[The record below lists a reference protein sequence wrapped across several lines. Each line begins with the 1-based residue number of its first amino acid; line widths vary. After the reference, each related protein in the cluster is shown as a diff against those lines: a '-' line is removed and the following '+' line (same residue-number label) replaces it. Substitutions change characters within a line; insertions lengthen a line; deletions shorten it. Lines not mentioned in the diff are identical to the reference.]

1 MMSAAWPKRID
12 SGHSWVTP
20 EMPRKRAS
28 QTENPTT
35 FLAQAPKQPK
45 DVRAGLYARVSTH
58 DQQMLAH
65 SIGECGSRIS
75 RAGGI
80 VELKR
85 SGSTFIVC
93 LFMLLPPLVAQQY
106 DIVLQ
111 GGRVIDPESNLDAIR
126 NVGISGN
133 TVRAITQNALTGR
146 TVVDARGL
154 IVAPGFIDL
163 HAHGQNLEN
172 DRAHAMD
179 GVTAALDLEGGT
191 VDVDSWYAAQTGKRL
206 IHYGAA
212 VSHTR
217 ARRTVMGGAE
227 SNNRGGPPACPPEC
241 DAIRNP
247 ATDDQISQ
255 IQQIIAKGLER
266 GAPAV
271 GLGIQYMPGASRWE
285 ILQTFRTAAP
295 YHASLHPH
303 IRYAGLKEPESV
315 FTALEEVI
323 ADAAVSGAAL
333 HVLHLQS
340 NGLGGV
346 PKLLGI
352 IEDAQKHGIDITG
365 ECYPYGAGMGSIRSA
380 LFDPGWQEKLG
391 ISYGDLVWVATGE
404 RLTEESF
411 NRYRKVGGFVIAFVT
426 PESAVDACVISPQ
439 TAIATDGLLEK
450 GQGHPRTSGTY
461 SLVLGRYV
469 RERKLLTWQEA
480 IRKMTLM
487 PAKRLEARV
496 PMMKAKGRLRV
507 GADAD
512 ITVFDPEQVV
522 DRSTYEEPGRYSEG
536 IRFVLVGGTF
546 VVRDGALKDGAPGQ
560 PIRAPIAS
568 QPK

>member
-1 MMSAAWPKRID
+1 MKSITRTIR
-12 SGHSWVTP
+12 HHTWV
-20 EMPRKRAS
+20 
-28 QTENPTT
+28 
-35 FLAQAPKQPK
+35 
-45 DVRAGLYARVSTH
+45 
-58 DQQMLAH
+58 
-65 SIGECGSRIS
+65 
-75 RAGGI
+75 
-80 VELKR
+80 
-85 SGSTFIVC
+85 FIVC

-111 GGRVIDPESNLDAIR
+111 GGRVIDPESNLDAVR

-146 TVVDARGL
+146 TVIDARGL

-191 VDVDSWYAAQTGKRL
+191 VDVDSWYAAQSGKRL

-217 ARRTVMGGAE
+217 ARRTVLGGGDS
-227 SNNRGGPPACPPEC
+227 SNLSGPPSCPPEC
-241 DAIRNP
+241 NAIQSP
-247 ATDDQISQ
+247 ASDDQISQ
-255 IQQIIAKGLER
+255 IQNLIARGLER

-271 GLGIQYMPGASRWE
+271 GVTIQNIPGASHWE
-285 ILQTFRTAAP
+285 ILQTFRTSAP

-323 ADAAVSGAAL
+323 ADTAVSGAAL
-333 HVLHLQS
+333 HVAHLGGM
-340 NGLGGV
+340 GLGGV

-352 IEDAQKHGIDITG
+352 IADAQKHGIDITS
-365 ECYPYGAGMGSIRSA
+365 ECTVYGAGMGGIGSG

-391 ISYGDLVWVATGE
+391 ISYGDLMWVATGE

-411 NRYRKVGGFVIAFVT
+411 NRYRKIGGFVIAFVV
-426 PESAVDACVISPQ
+426 PQAAVDACVVSPL
-439 TAIATDGLLEK
+439 TAIATDGLLENGK
-450 GQGHPRTSGTY
+450 GHPRTSGTY

-480 IRKMTLM
+480 IRKMTLL

-496 PMMKAKGRLRV
+496 PMMQSKGRLRV

-512 ITVFDPEQVV
+512 ITVFDPEHVI
-522 DRSTYEEPGRYSEG
+522 DRSSYEEPGRYSEG
-536 IRFVLVGGTF
+536 IRFVLVAGTL
-546 VVRDGALKDGAPGQ
+546 VVRDGALQDGLPGQ
-560 PIRAPIAS
+560 PIRAPVAS

>member
-1 MMSAAWPKRID
+1 MLI
-12 SGHSWVTP
+12 V
-20 EMPRKRAS
+20 
-28 QTENPTT
+28 
-35 FLAQAPKQPK
+35 FLF
-45 DVRAGLYARVSTH
+45 L
-58 DQQMLAH
+58 
-65 SIGECGSRIS
+65 
-75 RAGGI
+75 
-80 VELKR
+80 
-85 SGSTFIVC
+85 
-93 LFMLLPPLVAQQY
+93 LLPSLAAQQY

-111 GGRVIDPESNLDAIR
+111 GGRVIDPESNVDAVR
-126 NVGISGN
+126 NVGISDS
-133 TVRAITQNALTGR
+133 TVRAITQDRITGR
-146 TVVDARGL
+146 TVIDARGL

-333 HVLHLQS
+333 HIVHVGGMALGSLPKVL
-340 NGLGGV
+340 GM
-346 PKLLGI
+346 
-352 IEDAQKHGIDITG
+352 IEDAQEHGIDITT
-365 ECYPYGAGMGSIRSA
+365 ECTVYGSGMGAIGSA
-380 LFDPGWQEKLG
+380 LLDPGWQEKLG
-391 ISYGDLVWVATGE
+391 IGYSDLMWVATGE

-411 NRYRKVGGFVIAFVT
+411 KRYRKAGGMVIIFAIPQTV
-426 PESAVDACVISPQ
+426 VDACVVSPM
-439 TAIATDGLLEK
+439 TTIATDGVLEK
-450 GQGHPRTSGTY
+450 GKGHPRASGTY

-480 IRKMTLM
+480 IRKMTLL

-496 PMMKAKGRLRV
+496 PMMKSKGRLRV

-512 ITVFDPEQVV
+512 ITVFDPERVT
-522 DRSTYEEPGRYSEG
+522 DRATFEQPGLYSDG
-536 IRFVLVGGTF
+536 IRFVLVGGAF
-546 VVRDGALKDGAPGQ
+546 AVRDGTLQDGAPGQ
-560 PIRAPIAS
+560 PVRAPIGT
-568 QPK
+568 QPR